1 LIERISDILGW
12 IGGVA
17 TVYGP
22 VSLGAAGTVWAASWL
37 VRFAGRMISLVA
49 A

>member
-17 TVYGP
+17 TVYWT
-22 VSLGAAGTVWAASWL
+22 LGVGAVGAVWAASWL
-37 VRFAGRMISLVA
+37 VRSTGRLVIGLA
-49 A
+49 S